1 MTASTAPNLVAAVRP
16 ALRISARSVWSD
28 QVWHLDGHRPG
39 SNRSDFS
46 LDWGFVLADDSRF
59 SDPRWADWR
68 EAAKLFLW
76 SLKLDPPPGYRNAHE
91 STIVSVFNRLR
102 MLIRWMAAQ
111 GYRCF
116 ADLDRDACD
125 RFMTVMAQRPG
136 HKPGNTLKST
146 TLQNHANLLTRL
158 YLQGAKFPEIAIADP
173 FPGIAPPFVRRDRGW
188 LPYTPDAIA
197 VPLVSAALRLI
208 GTPADDVITLQPR
221 RSRSMTMRSLTGSAR
236 PRPAS
241 S

>member
-1 MTASTAPNLVAAVRP
+1 MTASTARNLVAAVRP

-136 HKPGNTLKST
+136 HKPGSTLKST
-146 TLQNHANLLTRL
+146 TLGNHANLLTRL
-158 YLQGAKFPEIAIADP
+158 YLQ
-173 FPGIAPPFVRRDRGW
+173 
-188 LPYTPDAIA
+188 
-197 VPLVSAALRLI
+197 
-208 GTPADDVITLQPR
+208 
-221 RSRSMTMRSLTGSAR
+221 
-236 PRPAS
+236 
-241 S
+241 

>member
-28 QVWHLDGHRPG
+28 QVWHLDGHRHG

-91 STIVSVFNRLR
+91 MTIVSVFNRLR
-102 MLIRWMAAQ
+102 
-111 GYRCF
+111 
-116 ADLDRDACD
+116 
-125 RFMTVMAQRPG
+125 
-136 HKPGNTLKST
+136 
-146 TLQNHANLLTRL
+146 
-158 YLQGAKFPEIAIADP
+158 
-173 FPGIAPPFVRRDRGW
+173 
-188 LPYTPDAIA
+188 
-197 VPLVSAALRLI
+197 
-208 GTPADDVITLQPR
+208 
-221 RSRSMTMRSLTGSAR
+221 
-236 PRPAS
+236 
-241 S
+241 